1 MIAIVQ
7 IAYLIVIVLILE
19 VGSDPAA
26 IYVLI
31 ITSNIGMCRNVIK
44 ATMNAVNPFFQRLY
58 LSKP

>member
-7 IAYLIVIVLILE
+7 IAYLIVIVLMFE

-31 ITSNIGMCRNVIK
+31 ITSNIGM
-44 ATMNAVNPFFQRLY
+44 
-58 LSKP
+58 